1 MLNKEDVYQ
10 VVQRARPP
18 KASIVIVECT
28 NLFSLKLQA
37 KSQKI
42 FYIKVKD
49 HLSVTAREIPITNQ
63 GHLCTFLTRPKPQ
76 PRFIFVVISLTLY

>member
-28 NLFSLKLQA
+28 NLFSLKLQSKIPENLLY
-37 KSQKI
+37 KSEKL
-42 FYIKVKD
+42 F
-49 HLSVTAREIPITNQ
+49 
-63 GHLCTFLTRPKPQ
+63 GHY
-76 PRFIFVVISLTLY
+76 S

>member
-1 MLNKEDVYQ
+1 MYIK

-18 KASIVIVECT
+18 KASIVMVECT

-42 FYIKVKD
+42 SYMKVKD
-49 HLSVTAREIPITNQ
+49 HLDIKAREIPITNQ
-63 GHLCTFLTRPKPQ
+63 AHLCSFLRRPKPN
-76 PRFIFVVISLTLY
+76 PSLDLYSLSYH

>member
-37 KSQKI
+37 KSQNF
-42 FYIKVKD
+42 FYIKLKD
-49 HLSVTAREIPITNQ
+49 HSDITAREIPITNQ
-63 GHLCTFLTRPKPQ
+63 GHLCTFLTRPQ
-76 PRFIFVVISLTLY
+76 PNPTQA

>member
-49 HLSVTAREIPITNQ
+49 DSDITAKEIPIT
-63 GHLCTFLTRPKPQ
+63 KKKM
-76 PRFIFVVISLTLY
+76 

>member
-1 MLNKEDVYQ
+1 MYIK

-37 KSQKI
+37 KPQKI
-42 FYIKVKD
+42 FHIKEKD
-49 HLSVTAREIPITNQ
+49 HF
-63 GHLCTFLTRPKPQ
+63 GHY
-76 PRFIFVVISLTLY
+76 S